1 MPKLNIRNFKYHLE
15 LEGWNLK
22 LQHVLKFYAF
32 IPYFAN
38 GYLLLL
44 VLRVNNLST
53 RSKQIN
59 LEKLNCLESLII
71 LFTHFKQK
79 YFLSS

>member
-38 GYLLLL
+38 EYLLLL
-44 VLRVNNLST
+44 VLRNC
-53 RSKQIN
+53 
-59 LEKLNCLESLII
+59 KLVLP
-71 LFTHFKQK
+71 FFKIE
-79 YFLSS
+79 